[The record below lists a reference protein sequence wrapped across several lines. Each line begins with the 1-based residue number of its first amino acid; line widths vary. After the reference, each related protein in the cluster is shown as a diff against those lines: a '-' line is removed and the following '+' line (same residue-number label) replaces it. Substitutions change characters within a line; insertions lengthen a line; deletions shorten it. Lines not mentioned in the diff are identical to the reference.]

1 MCFTATMLMGKKMK
15 TFRGGA
21 IGCWRSKGS
30 CCYLCNI
37 ATHIATT
44 SFGLI
49 IIFCRDFMHIVLVHY
64 LEVKV
69 IPNPTLIDIYLA
81 ACPLWLLDFIILN
94 AVFLK
99 KLC

>member
-1 MCFTATMLMGKKMK
+1 MLLPLQ
-15 TFRGGA
+15 
-21 IGCWRSKGS
+21 
-30 CCYLCNI
+30 YCNSYCAALRRANI
-37 ATHIATT
+37 
-44 SFGLI
+44 FWVDYKF
-49 IIFCRDFMHIVLVHY
+49 FCRDFMHIVLVHY

-99 KLC
+99 KIMLIRFLHQVIVCCLL